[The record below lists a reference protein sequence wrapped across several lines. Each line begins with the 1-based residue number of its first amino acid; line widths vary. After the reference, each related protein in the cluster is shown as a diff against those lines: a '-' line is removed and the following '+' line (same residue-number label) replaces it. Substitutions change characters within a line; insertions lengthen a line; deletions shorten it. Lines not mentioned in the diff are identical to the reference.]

1 MNLQVPKE
9 YLKYKD
15 PGDQSPLCIIRA
27 PAGSPLLD
35 GYVMKI
41 PQHLV
46 SGSGPYILIRHG
58 NERTED
64 GKTYRYM
71 LEKENEL
78 NGDQSPRYRFTTA
91 ELSVLYKRAETA
103 FGDVRSLTGSGRLI
117 EAAYADY
124 VPGTRVKYR
133 TLMWLVIQDKNED
146 WAYVLKYTV
155 PQDVQRRIL
164 PLKDLD
170 ILNEFHIDDIPSL
183 LKVENKLINLLKQN
197 DHGDKKE
204 QIRASIG
211 SNIQ

>member
-1 MNLQVPKE
+1 MNLQVPKK

-71 LEKENEL
+71 LEKENDP
-78 NGDQSPRYRFTTA
+78 NGDQSLRYRFTTA
-91 ELSVLYKRAETA
+91 ELSALYKRAETA

-117 EAAYADY
+117 EAAYAD
-124 VPGTRVKYR
+124 
-133 TLMWLVIQDKNED
+133 
-146 WAYVLKYTV
+146 
-155 PQDVQRRIL
+155 
-164 PLKDLD
+164 
-170 ILNEFHIDDIPSL
+170 
-183 LKVENKLINLLKQN
+183 
-197 DHGDKKE
+197 
-204 QIRASIG
+204 
-211 SNIQ
+211 